1 MSMTNE
7 DRTLLERCG
16 RIGSSTWS
24 DALDAC
30 GIAGVV
36 QGIARRS
43 GEGVAIGFAATARH
57 EWGPYG
63 AFERSDFAVGRLVA
77 ATGPGRV
84 LMVDVGGAAIST
96 FGGIASLAASKRGA
110 SGVVIDGAC
119 RDTDE
124 IRATGMTMAS
134 RWVVPTT
141 GKTRLRLQSMGQ
153 PVTIGGVTVNEGDLV
168 VVDDTGVV
176 VVPRAELPRVL
187 AEAEDLL
194 AVDEAVEKG
203 VRAGKSFAESAADA
217 NYIPLKK
224 SADGNNA

>member
-1 MSMTNE
+1 MTNE
-7 DRTLLERCG
+7 DAALLERCARMG
-16 RIGSSTWS
+16 TSTWS

-30 GIAGVV
+30 EINGVV

-43 GEGVAIGFAATARH
+43 GEGLAIGFAATARH

-63 AFERSDFAVGRLVA
+63 AFDRADFAVGRLVA

-110 SGVVIDGAC
+110 SGLVIDGAC

-124 IRATGMTMAS
+124 IRATGLTMAS
-134 RWVVPTT
+134 RWVTPTT
-141 GKTRLRLQSMGQ
+141 GKTRLRLQSMGE
-153 PVTIGGVTVNEGDLV
+153 PVTIGGVTVKEGDLV
-168 VVDDTGVV
+168 LVDDTGIV
-176 VVPRAELPRVL
+176 VVPRAELARVL
-187 AEAEDLL
+187 VEAERIL
-194 AVDEAVEKG
+194 AVDHAVEKG

-224 SADGNNA
+224 TPATHDA

>member
-1 MSMTNE
+1 MTNE
-7 DRTLLERCG
+7 DNALLERCA
-16 RIGSSTWS
+16 RMGSSTWS

-43 GEGVAIGFAATARH
+43 GEGPAVGFAVTARH

-63 AFERSDFAVGRLVA
+63 AFDRADFAVGRLVA
-77 ATGPGRV
+77 ATGPGRI

-96 FGGIASLAASKRGA
+96 FGGIASLAASGRRATGI
-110 SGVVIDGAC
+110 VIDGAC

-124 IRATGMTMAS
+124 IRATGLTMAS
-134 RWVVPTT
+134 RWVTPTT
-141 GKTRLRLQSMGQ
+141 GKTRLRLQAMGE
-153 PVTIGGVTVNEGDLV
+153 PVTIGGVAVKEGDLV
-168 VVDDTGVV
+168 VVDDTGIV

-187 AEAEDLL
+187 AEAERIL
-194 AVDEAVEKG
+194 AVDHAVERG
-203 VRAGKSFAESAADA
+203 IRAGKTFAESAADA

-224 SADGNNA
+224 NGARADA